1 MYCGDDRRFNAS
13 ANAIYGS
20 FIFITSNI
28 LLLPLLLSLLL
39 VYVIEIFIRILADGP
54 FEYFSKWHNM

>member
-20 FIFITSNI
+20 FIFITI
-28 LLLPLLLSLLL
+28 
-39 VYVIEIFIRILADGP
+39 YIIEIFIRILADGP